1 MKLKS
6 LLLVPVIL
14 VLCFSSCSKVEGEG
28 GAAKIKGKVIIHNYN
43 SAGTLISTYPAA
55 DEDVYIIY
63 GNENSFYDN
72 DVKTSYDGSFEFRY
86 LQKGNYQVFV
96 YEDCQTCASGDTVVM
111 NTINVSEKNQVVDL
125 GEIIVRKY

>member
-6 LLLVPVIL
+6 LLFIPVIIF
-14 VLCFSSCSKVEGEG
+14 LCFSSCSKVEGEG
-28 GAAKIKGKVIIHNYN
+28 GAAKIKGKVTIHNYN
-43 SAGTLISTYPAA
+43 SAGNLISTYPAA

-111 NTINVSEKNQVVDL
+111 STINISGKNEVVDL

>member
-1 MKLKS
+1 MTHNQEIYRS
-6 LLLVPVIL
+6 Y
-14 VLCFSSCSKVEGEG
+14 EG
-28 GAAKIKGKVIIHNYN
+28 GAAKIKGKVTIHNYN

-86 LQKGNYQVFV
+86 LQKGNY
-96 YEDCQTCASGDTVVM
+96 
-111 NTINVSEKNQVVDL
+111 EKYSQELALAFSSKKLDVEL
-125 GEIIVRKY
+125 KIKKIAEKH

>member
-6 LLLVPVIL
+6 LLFIPVIL

-96 YEDCQTCASGDTVVM
+96 YEDC
-111 NTINVSEKNQVVDL
+111 
-125 GEIIVRKY
+125 

>member
-6 LLLVPVIL
+6 LLFVPVVI

-111 NTINVSEKNQVVDL
+111 NTINISGKNEVVDL